1 MTPLESGKD
10 AVERL
15 LAEARPVSDGF
26 TAAGRRLDPDEVVR
40 RLAPFLSEDRR
51 RRIESVLDG
60 RTYAVATVVEGLSN
74 SGNVSAVM
82 RTAEALGFQ
91 RFDLVTGSAPFKHSR
106 RTTQGA
112 QKWLDVH
119 VWPDPDAC
127 VGALKAEGY
136 RVVAAHLGAGAEPVD
151 SIDFT
156 VRTALVFGNELS
168 GVSER
173 MLQLADARC
182 VVPMTGFAQSYNIS
196 VAAAIALYRAWQG
209 RTARLGRCGDLAAGD
224 RERLRAEFH
233 VRALRNARAI
243 LERSIREEAADG

>member
-1 MTPLESGKD
+1 MTPFESGTD

-15 LAEARPVSDGF
+15 LADARPASGEVVV
-26 TAAGRRLDPDEVVR
+26 AGRRIPPDEVVR
-40 RLAPFLSEDRR
+40 RLAPFLSEERR
-51 RRIESVLDG
+51 RRIESVLGG
-60 RTYAVATVVEGLSN
+60 RTYAVATVVDGLAN

-91 RFDLVTGSAPFKHSR
+91 RFDLVAGAAPFKHSR

-127 VGALKAEGY
+127 VGALKADGY
-136 RVVAAHLGAGAEPVD
+136 RVVAAHLDARAEPID
-151 SIDFT
+151 SIDFSG
-156 VRTALVFGNELS
+156 RTALVFGNELS

-173 MLQLADARC
+173 MLGLADARC
-182 VVPMTGFAQSYNIS
+182 IVPITGFAQSYNIS
-196 VAAAIALYRAWQG
+196 VAAAMALYRAWQD
-209 RTARLGRCGDLAAGD
+209 RTARLGRCGDLSEAD

-233 VRALRNARAI
+233 VRALRNAPAI
-243 LERSIREEAADG
+243 LERSIREEASDG